1 MKAIPGKYNRLKINR
16 LVDFGAFPR
25 LVDFGAFLDDGDGDE
40 ILMPGK
46 YLTPGAAPDDMVDVF
61 VYYDSDDR
69 IVATTEKPFVQLGEF
84 EALTCK
90 STTHFG
96 AFMDWGLLKD
106 LLVPIRE
113 QNVPMM
119 RGRKYVVYVYF
130 DKVSERL
137 AGTAKI
143 SKYLNN
149 TPLPCEE
156 GDAVDLLIWNNEEGD
171 AVDLLIWNKTPLGFN
186 AIIGKEH
193 SGIIYS
199 NEVFQPLTTGDK
211 ITGFIKHIRPD
222 GKTDLSLQ
230 KSGMAHVDDMAQRIL
245 QTLRENDGYIGL
257 TDNSSPEDIYER
269 FGMSKKA
276 WKKAVGTL
284 YKARKIDITPNGIR
298 LEI

>member
-1 MKAIPGKYNRLKINR
+1 
-16 LVDFGAFPR
+16 
-25 LVDFGAFLDDGDGDE
+25 
-40 ILMPGK
+40 
-46 YLTPGAAPDDMVDVF
+46 MVDAF

-69 IVATTEKPFVQLGEF
+69 IVATTEKPYVQLGEF
-84 EALTCK
+84 AALTCK

-106 LLVPIRE
+106 LLVPVRE

-143 SKYLNN
+143 SKFLNN
-149 TPLPCEE
+149 TPLPY
-156 GDAVDLLIWNNEEGD
+156 EEGD
-171 AVDLLIWNKTPLGFN
+171 AVDLLIWNKTPLGYN

-211 ITGFIKHIRPD
+211 LTGYIKHIRPD

-230 KSGMAHVDDMAQRIL
+230 KSGMAHVDDMAERIL

-298 LEI
+298 LEM

>member
-1 MKAIPGKYNRLKINR
+1 MKAIPGKYNHLKIN
-16 LVDFGAFPR
+16 R
-25 LVDFGAFLDDGDGDE
+25 LVDFGAFLDDGDGGE

-46 YLTPGAAPDDMVDVF
+46 YLPPNAAPDDMVDVF

-84 EALTCK
+84 AALTCK

-106 LLVPIRE
+106 LLVPVRE

-119 RGRKYVVYVYF
+119 RGKKYVVYVYF

-137 AGTAKI
+137 AATAKI
-143 SKYLNN
+143 SKFLNN
-149 TPLPCEE
+149 TPLPYQE
-156 GDAVDLLIWNNEEGD
+156 GDSVE
-171 AVDLLIWNKTPLGFN
+171 LLIWNKTPLGYN

-211 ITGFIKHIRPD
+211 ITGYIKHIRPD
-222 GKTDLSLQ
+222 GKTDLALQ
-230 KSGMAHVDDMAQRIL
+230 KSGMAHVDEMAERIL
-245 QTLRENDGYIGL
+245 HTLRENNGYIGL
-257 TDNSSPEDIYER
+257 TDNSSPENIYER

-298 LEI
+298 LEM

>member
-1 MKAIPGKYNRLKINR
+1 MKAIPGKYNRLKIN
-16 LVDFGAFPR
+16 R

-156 GDAVDLLIWNNEEGD
+156 GDAVDLLIWN
-171 AVDLLIWNKTPLGFN
+171 KTPLGFN

>member
-1 MKAIPGKYNRLKINR
+1 M
-16 LVDFGAFPR
+16 
-25 LVDFGAFLDDGDGDE
+25 VDFGAFLDDGDGGE

-69 IVATTEKPFVQLGEF
+69 IVATTEKPYVQLGEF
-84 EALTCK
+84 AALTCK

-149 TPLPCEE
+149 TPLPY
-156 GDAVDLLIWNNEEGD
+156 EEGD
-171 AVDLLIWNKTPLGFN
+171 AVDLLIWNKTHLGFN
-186 AIIGKEH
+186 TIIGKEH

-257 TDNSSPEDIYER
+257 TDNSSPEDIYDR

-298 LEI
+298 LEM

>member
-16 LVDFGAFPR
+16 LVDFGAF
-25 LVDFGAFLDDGDGDE
+25 LDDGDGGE

-69 IVATTEKPFVQLGEF
+69 IVATTEKPFAQLGEF
-84 EALTCK
+84 AALTCK

-113 QNVPMM
+113 QNVPMI
-119 RGRKYVVYVYF
+119 RGKKYVVYVYF

-143 SKYLNN
+143 SQYLNN
-149 TPLPCEE
+149 TPLPYHE
-156 GDAVDLLIWNNEEGD
+156 GDAVDLLIM
-171 AVDLLIWNKTPLGFN
+171 NKTPLGYN

-230 KSGMAHVDDMAQRIL
+230 KSGMAHVDDMAERIL
-245 QTLRENDGYIGL
+245 QKLRENDGYIGL

-298 LEI
+298 LEM

>member
-16 LVDFGAFPR
+16 LVDFGAF
-25 LVDFGAFLDDGDGDE
+25 LDDGDGGE

-46 YLTPGAAPDDMVDVF
+46 YLPPGAAADDMVDAF

-69 IVATTEKPFVQLGEF
+69 IVATTEKPYVQLGEF
-84 EALTCK
+84 AALTCK

-143 SKYLNN
+143 SKFLNN
-149 TPLPCEE
+149 TPLPY
-156 GDAVDLLIWNNEEGD
+156 EEGD
-171 AVDLLIWNKTPLGFN
+171 AVDLLIWNKTPLGYN

-211 ITGFIKHIRPD
+211 LTGYIKHIRPD

-230 KSGMAHVDDMAQRIL
+230 KSGMAHVDDMAERIL

-298 LEI
+298 LEM

>member
-1 MKAIPGKYNRLKINR
+1 MKAIPGKYNHLKIN
-16 LVDFGAFPR
+16 R
-25 LVDFGAFLDDGDGDE
+25 LVDFGAFLDDGDGGE

-46 YLTPGAAPDDMVDVF
+46 YLPPNAAPDDMVDVF

-69 IVATTEKPFVQLGEF
+69 IVATTEKPFVQIGEF
-84 EALTCK
+84 AALTCK

-106 LLVPIRE
+106 LLVPVRE

-119 RGRKYVVYVYF
+119 RGKKYVVYVYF

-143 SKYLNN
+143 SKYLNK
-149 TPLPCEE
+149 TPLPYQE
-156 GDAVDLLIWNNEEGD
+156 GDSVE
-171 AVDLLIWNKTPLGFN
+171 LLIWNKTPLGYN

-211 ITGFIKHIRPD
+211 ITGYIKHIRPD
-222 GKTDLSLQ
+222 GKTDLALQ
-230 KSGMAHVDDMAQRIL
+230 KSGMPHVDEMAERIL
-245 QTLRENDGYIGL
+245 HTLRENNGYIGL

-298 LEI
+298 LEM

>member
-1 MKAIPGKYNRLKINR
+1 
-16 LVDFGAFPR
+16 
-25 LVDFGAFLDDGDGDE
+25 
-40 ILMPGK
+40 
-46 YLTPGAAPDDMVDVF
+46 
-61 VYYDSDDR
+61 
-69 IVATTEKPFVQLGEF
+69 VATTEKPYVQLGEF
-84 EALTCK
+84 AALTCK

-106 LLVPIRE
+106 LLVPVRE

-143 SKYLNN
+143 SKFLNN
-149 TPLPCEE
+149 TPLPY
-156 GDAVDLLIWNNEEGD
+156 EEGD
-171 AVDLLIWNKTPLGFN
+171 AVDLLIWNKTPLGYN

-211 ITGFIKHIRPD
+211 ITGYIKHIRPD

-230 KSGMAHVDDMAQRIL
+230 KSGMAHVDDMAERIL
-245 QTLRENDGYIGL
+245 KTLRENDGYIGL

-298 LEI
+298 LEM

>member
-1 MKAIPGKYNRLKINR
+1 MKATPGKYNHLKIN
-16 LVDFGAFPR
+16 R
-25 LVDFGAFLDDGDGDE
+25 LVDFGAFLDDGDGGE

-46 YLTPGAAPDDMVDVF
+46 YLPPNAAPDDMVDVF

-84 EALTCK
+84 AALTCK

-106 LLVPIRE
+106 LLVPVRE
-113 QNVPMM
+113 QNVPMI
-119 RGRKYVVYVYF
+119 RGKQYVVYVYF

-137 AGTAKI
+137 AATAKI
-143 SKYLNN
+143 SKYLNK
-149 TPLPCEE
+149 TPLPFEE
-156 GDAVDLLIWNNEEGD
+156 GDAVE
-171 AVDLLIWNKTPLGFN
+171 LLIWNKTPLGYN

-199 NEVFQPLTTGDK
+199 NEVFQPLKTGDK

-222 GKTDLSLQ
+222 GKTDLALQ
-230 KSGMAHVDDMAQRIL
+230 KSGMAHVDEMAERIL
-245 QTLRENDGYIGL
+245 QTLRKNNGYIGL
-257 TDNSSPEDIYER
+257 TDNSSPDDIYER

-298 LEI
+298 LEM

>member
-1 MKAIPGKYNRLKINR
+1 MKAIPGKYNRLKIT
-16 LVDFGAFPR
+16 R
-25 LVDFGAFLDDGDGDE
+25 LVDFGAFLDDADGGE

-46 YLTPGAAPDDMVDVF
+46 YLPDGAAPDDLVDAF

-69 IVATTEKPFVQLGEF
+69 IVATTEKPYAQLGEF
-84 EALTCK
+84 AALTCK

-106 LLVPIRE
+106 LLVPVRE
-113 QNVPMM
+113 QNVPMI
-119 RGRKYVVYVYF
+119 RDKKYVVYVYF

-143 SKYLNN
+143 SKYLNK
-149 TPLPCEE
+149 TPLPFHE
-156 GDAVDLLIWNNEEGD
+156 GDS
-171 AVDLLIWNKTPLGFN
+171 VDLLIWNKTPLGYN

-199 NEVFQPLTTGDK
+199 NEVFQPLTIGDK
-211 ITGFIKHIRPD
+211 IIGFIKHIRPD

-230 KSGMAHVDDMAQRIL
+230 KSGMAHVDDMAERIL
-245 QTLRENDGYIGL
+245 QALRESNGCIGL
-257 TDNSSPEDIYER
+257 TDHSSPEDIYKR

-284 YKARKIDITPNGIR
+284 YKARKIGITPNGIR

>member
-1 MKAIPGKYNRLKINR
+1 MKAIPGKYNRLKIN
-16 LVDFGAFPR
+16 R

-149 TPLPCEE
+149 TPLPY
-156 GDAVDLLIWNNEEGD
+156 EEGD

>member
-1 MKAIPGKYNRLKINR
+1 MKAVPGKYNRLKINR
-16 LVDFGAFPR
+16 LVDFGAF
-25 LVDFGAFLDDGDGDE
+25 LDDGDGGE

-46 YLTPGAAPDDMVDVF
+46 YLPPDAAPDDMVDAF

-69 IVATTEKPFVQLGEF
+69 IVATTEKPYVQLGEF
-84 EALTCK
+84 AALTCK

-106 LLVPIRE
+106 LLVPVRE

-143 SKYLNN
+143 SKFLNN
-149 TPLPCEE
+149 TPLPY
-156 GDAVDLLIWNNEEGD
+156 EEGD
-171 AVDLLIWNKTPLGFN
+171 AVDLLIWNKTPLGYN

-211 ITGFIKHIRPD
+211 ITGYIKHIRPD

-230 KSGMAHVDDMAQRIL
+230 KSGMAHVDDMAERIL
-245 QTLRENDGYIGL
+245 KTLRENDGYIGL

-298 LEI
+298 LEM

>member
-1 MKAIPGKYNRLKINR
+1 MKATPGKYNHLKIN
-16 LVDFGAFPR
+16 R
-25 LVDFGAFLDDGDGDE
+25 LVDFGAFLDDGDGGE

-46 YLTPGAAPDDMVDVF
+46 YLPPHAAPDDMVDVF

-84 EALTCK
+84 AALTCK

-106 LLVPIRE
+106 LLVPVRE
-113 QNVPMM
+113 QNVPMI
-119 RGRKYVVYVYF
+119 RGKKYVVYVYF

-137 AGTAKI
+137 AATAKI
-143 SKYLNN
+143 SKYLNK
-149 TPLPCEE
+149 TPLPFEE
-156 GDAVDLLIWNNEEGD
+156 GDAVE
-171 AVDLLIWNKTPLGFN
+171 LLIWNKTPLGYN

-211 ITGFIKHIRPD
+211 ITGYIKHIRPD
-222 GKTDLSLQ
+222 GKTDLALQ
-230 KSGMAHVDDMAQRIL
+230 KSGMAHVDDMAERIL
-245 QTLRENDGYIGL
+245 QTLRENNGYIGL

-298 LEI
+298 KVK

>member
-1 MKAIPGKYNRLKINR
+1 MKAIPGKYNHLKIN
-16 LVDFGAFPR
+16 R
-25 LVDFGAFLDDGDGDE
+25 LVDFGAFLDDGDGGE

-46 YLTPGAAPDDMVDVF
+46 YLPPNAAPDDMVDVF

-69 IVATTEKPFVQLGEF
+69 IVATTEKPFVQIGEF
-84 EALTCK
+84 AALTCK

-106 LLVPIRE
+106 LLVPVRE

-119 RGRKYVVYVYF
+119 RGKKYVVYVYF

-143 SKYLNN
+143 SKYLNK
-149 TPLPCEE
+149 TPLPYQE
-156 GDAVDLLIWNNEEGD
+156 GDSVE
-171 AVDLLIWNKTPLGFN
+171 LLIWNKTPLGYN

-211 ITGFIKHIRPD
+211 ITGYIKHIRPD
-222 GKTDLSLQ
+222 GKTDLALQ
-230 KSGMAHVDDMAQRIL
+230 KSGMAHVDEMAERIL
-245 QTLRENDGYIGL
+245 HTLRENNGYIGL

-298 LEI
+298 LEM

>member
-1 MKAIPGKYNRLKINR
+1 MKAIPGKYNRLKIN
-16 LVDFGAFPR
+16 R

-69 IVATTEKPFVQLGEF
+69 IVATTEKSFVQLGEF

-149 TPLPCEE
+149 TPLPY
-156 GDAVDLLIWNNEEGD
+156 EEGD

-298 LEI
+298 LEM

>member
-1 MKAIPGKYNRLKINR
+1 MKAIPGKYNHLKINR
-16 LVDFGAFPR
+16 LVDFGAF
-25 LVDFGAFLDDGDGDE
+25 LYDGDGGE

-46 YLTPGAAPDDMVDVF
+46 YLPPNAAPDDMVDVF

-84 EALTCK
+84 AALTCK

-106 LLVPIRE
+106 LLVPVRE

-119 RGRKYVVYVYF
+119 RGKKYVVYVYF

-137 AGTAKI
+137 AATAKI
-143 SKYLNN
+143 SKYLNK
-149 TPLPCEE
+149 TPLPYQE
-156 GDAVDLLIWNNEEGD
+156 GDSVE
-171 AVDLLIWNKTPLGFN
+171 LLIWNKTPLGYN

-211 ITGFIKHIRPD
+211 ITGYIKHIRPD
-222 GKTDLSLQ
+222 GKTDLALQ
-230 KSGMAHVDDMAQRIL
+230 KSGMAHVDEMAERIL
-245 QTLRENDGYIGL
+245 HTLRENNGYIGL

-298 LEI
+298 LEM

>member
-1 MKAIPGKYNRLKINR
+1 MKAIPGKYNRLKIN
-16 LVDFGAFPR
+16 R

-119 RGRKYVVYVYF
+119 RSRKYVVYVYF

-149 TPLPCEE
+149 TPLPC
-156 GDAVDLLIWNNEEGD
+156 EEGD

>member
-1 MKAIPGKYNRLKINR
+1 MKAIPGKYNHLKIN
-16 LVDFGAFPR
+16 R
-25 LVDFGAFLDDGDGDE
+25 LVDFGAFLDDGDGGE

-46 YLTPGAAPDDMVDVF
+46 YIPPNAAPDDMVDVF

-69 IVATTEKPFVQLGEF
+69 IVATTEKPFVQIGEF
-84 EALTCK
+84 AALTCK

-106 LLVPIRE
+106 LLVPVRE

-119 RGRKYVVYVYF
+119 RGKKYVVYVYF

-143 SKYLNN
+143 SKYLNK
-149 TPLPCEE
+149 TPLPYQE
-156 GDAVDLLIWNNEEGD
+156 GDSVE
-171 AVDLLIWNKTPLGFN
+171 LLIWNKTPLGYN

-211 ITGFIKHIRPD
+211 ITGYIKHIRPD
-222 GKTDLSLQ
+222 GKTDLALQ
-230 KSGMAHVDDMAQRIL
+230 KSGMAHVDEMAERIL
-245 QTLRENDGYIGL
+245 HTLRENNGYIGL

-284 YKARKIDITPNGIR
+284 YKSRKIDITPNGIR
-298 LEI
+298 LEL

>member
-1 MKAIPGKYNRLKINR
+1 MKAIPGKYNRLIVN
-16 LVDFGAFPR
+16 R
-25 LVDFGAFLDDGDGDE
+25 LVDFGAFLDDGDGGE

-46 YLTPGAAPDDMVDVF
+46 YLPPNAAPDDLVDAF

-69 IVATTEKPFVQLGEF
+69 IVATTEKPFAQLGEF
-84 EALTCK
+84 AALTCK

-106 LLVPIRE
+106 LLVPVRE
-113 QNVPMM
+113 QNVPMI
-119 RGRKYVVYVYF
+119 RGKQYVVYVYF

-137 AGTAKI
+137 AATAKI
-143 SKYLNN
+143 SKYLNK
-149 TPLPCEE
+149 TPLPFEE
-156 GDAVDLLIWNNEEGD
+156 GDAVE
-171 AVDLLIWNKTPLGFN
+171 LLIWNKTPLGYN

-199 NEVFQPLTTGDK
+199 NEVFQPLKTGDK

-222 GKTDLSLQ
+222 GKTDLALQ
-230 KSGMAHVDDMAQRIL
+230 KSGMAHVDEMAERIL
-245 QTLRENDGYIGL
+245 QTLRENNGYIGL
-257 TDNSSPEDIYER
+257 TDNSSPDDIYER

-298 LEI
+298 LEM